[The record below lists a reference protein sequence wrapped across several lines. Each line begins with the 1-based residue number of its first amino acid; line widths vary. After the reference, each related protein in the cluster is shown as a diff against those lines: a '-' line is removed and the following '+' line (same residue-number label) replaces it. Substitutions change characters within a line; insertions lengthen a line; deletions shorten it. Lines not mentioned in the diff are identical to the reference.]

1 MIIAV
6 VRENFP
12 GEKRVALIP
21 ASLAP
26 LRKIDAQILVET
38 GAGVAAGF
46 PDAHYEAAGARIV
59 SSRAEAFAQSDVV
72 FQVRCLGANPEAGKV
87 DLDLVKSGQI
97 VIGGCDPLGNPAA
110 IQEMA
115 AKEATLFALEL
126 IPRITRAQSM
136 DILSSQAT
144 ISGYRAVL
152 TAAVELPKIFPLLM
166 TAAGTLSPA
175 KVFVIGAGVA
185 GLQAIATAKRLGAVV
200 LGYDVRKEAQEQ
212 IESLGGKA
220 VDFQLESSGAQ
231 DKGGYAKDLGED
243 FYQKQREFMAE
254 TVRECDVVI
263 TTAAIPGKKSP
274 LLVTAEA
281 VAGMRPGSVV
291 VDLAAE
297 RGGNVEPSQPDARV
311 EQNGVLIL
319 GPTNLPAE
327 VPQHASQ
334 MFSANITK
342 FLLNMVKKGEKEL
355 TIDPDDEIVAATMVA
370 RDGDVVSNRIR
381 DLLGLH
387 PLSPPEPPTPNDKIP
402 LDDEQ
407 TPPAEGN
414 AS

>member
-12 GEKRVALIP
+12 GEQRVALIP

-26 LRKIDAQILVET
+26 LQKAGAEIIVET

-46 PDAHYEAAGARIV
+46 LDADYEAAGAKIV
-59 SSRAEAFAQSDVV
+59 SSRADAFAQSDIV
-72 FQVRCLGANPEAGKV
+72 FQVRCLGANPEAGRD
-87 DLDLVKSGQI
+87 DLELVKPGQI
-97 VIGGCDPLGNPAA
+97 LVGGCDPLGNPAA
-110 IQEMA
+110 IAEMA
-115 AKEATLFALEL
+115 GKQTTQFALEL

-152 TAAVELPKIFPLLM
+152 IAAIELPKIFPMLM
-166 TAAGTLSPA
+166 TAAGTLKPA

-220 VDFQLESSGAQ
+220 VDFHLESSGAQ

-243 FYQKQREFMAE
+243 FYKKQREFMAD

-274 LLVTAEA
+274 LLVTTDA
-281 VAGMRPGSVV
+281 VNGMRPGSVL

-297 RGGNVEPSQPDARV
+297 RGGNIEPSQPDTRI
-311 EQNGVLIL
+311 EHNGVLIL
-319 GPTNLPAE
+319 GPTNLAAE

-334 MFSANITK
+334 MFSSNITK
-342 FLLNMVKKGEKEL
+342 FLLNMVKEKEL
-355 TIDPDDEIVAATMVA
+355 AIDPADEIIASTMVA
-370 RDGDVVSNRIR
+370 RDGEVVHNRIR
-381 DLLGLH
+381 EMLGLAAI
-387 PLSPPEPPTPNDKIP
+387 EPPQPPAENDKIP
-402 LDDEQ
+402 LDDDQ
-407 TPPAEGN
+407 PAPPSEGN
-414 AS
+414 AT

>member
-21 ASLAP
+21 ASLVP
-26 LRKIDAQILVET
+26 LRKIDAEIVVET

-46 PDAHYEAAGARIV
+46 PDADYEAAGAKIV
-59 SSRAEAFAQSDVV
+59 PSRADAFAQADVV
-72 FQVRCLGANPEAGKV
+72 LQVRSLGSNPVAGRV
-87 DLDLVKSGQI
+87 DLDLVKPGQI
-97 VIGGCDPLGNPAA
+97 LIGGCDPLGNPAA

-115 AKEATLFALEL
+115 AKGATQFALEL

-144 ISGYRAVL
+144 ITGYRAVL
-152 TAAVELPKIFPLLM
+152 IAATELHKIFPLMM

-212 IESLGGKA
+212 IESLGAKA
-220 VDFQLESSGAQ
+220 VDFQLESGGAQ
-231 DKGGYAKDLGED
+231 DKGGYAKDLGEE
-243 FYQKQREFMAE
+243 FYKKQREFMAN

-274 LLVTAEA
+274 LLVNTAA
-281 VAGMRPGSVV
+281 VNGMRPGSIV

-297 RGGNVEPSQPDARV
+297 RGGNVEPSEADVRV
-311 EQNGVLIL
+311 DHNGVLIL

-334 MFSANITK
+334 MFSGNITK
-342 FLLNMVKKGEKEL
+342 FLLNLVKKGEKEL
-355 TIDPDDEIVAATMVA
+355 TIDPEKDEIVAGTLVA
-370 RDGDVVSNRIR
+370 RGGDVVSNRIR
-381 DLLGLH
+381 EMLGM
-387 PLSPPEPPTPNDKIP
+387 PPIVPPEPNDKIP
-402 LDDEQ
+402 LEDEP